1 MLNFLSILLIFL
13 ILLFLLISKRKLL
26 IRMLTKNRNNLIG
39 QSKILGSQKK
49 LNSKLNGNYKFTKA
63 LELERSHNKLK
74 LRKDMFRLFQGNK
87 ADKLKSL
94 EIASLLSDKS
104 TLKIL
109 KIGLKDMDPEI
120 VELSAR
126 LITKFK

>member
-1 MLNFLSILLIFL
+1 MLNFLSILLILL
-13 ILLFLLISKRKLL
+13 IVLFLLISKRKLL
-26 IRMLTKNRNNLIG
+26 IRMFSKNRNNLID
-39 QSKILGSQKK
+39 QSRILGSRKK
-49 LNSKLNGNYKFTKA
+49 LNRKLNGNYKFTKA
-63 LELERSHNKLK
+63 LELDRSHNKLK

-120 VELSAR
+120 VEFSAK